1 MRWGMQREISG
12 TMFYY
17 YFVCKRK
24 LWFFA
29 NEIQLESENEDVI
42 IGKLIDE
49 NSYSRELKHVLIDN
63 TVNIDFIKEWKILHE
78 VKKQKSIEE
87 AGIWQLKYYI
97 YFLRQRGI
105 NIEKGV
111 LDYPKLKKREEIFLS
126 KEDEEKIKKILLEIR
141 EIINLKVPPK
151 LEKLKICKKCAYF
164 EYCYI

>member
-1 MRWGMQREISG
+1 MQREISG
-12 TMFYY
+12 MMFYY

-24 LWFFA
+24 LWFFT
-29 NEIQLESENEDVI
+29 NEIQMESENKDVI

-97 YFLRQRGI
+97 YFLRKRGI
-105 NIEKGV
+105 NIEKGI
-111 LDYPKLKKREEIFLS
+111 LDYPKLKKREEIFLTE
-126 KEDEEKIKKILLEIR
+126 EDEKRIEEILLEIR
-141 EIINLKVPPK
+141 EIVNLKLPPK

>member
-1 MRWGMQREISG
+1 MQREISG
-12 TMFYY
+12 MMFYY

-29 NEIQLESENEDVI
+29 NEIQMESENEDVI

-78 VKKQKSIEE
+78 VKKQKSVEE

-97 YFLRQRGI
+97 YFLRKRGI
-105 NIEKGV
+105 NIEKGI
-111 LDYPKLKKREEIFLS
+111 LDYPKLKKREEIFLTE
-126 KEDEEKIKKILLEIR
+126 EDEKRIEEILLEIR
-141 EIINLKVPPK
+141 EIVNLKQPPK

>member
-1 MRWGMQREISG
+1 MQREISG
-12 TMFYY
+12 MMFYY

-29 NEIQLESENEDVI
+29 NEIQMESENEDVI

-78 VKKQKSIEE
+78 VKKQKSVEE

-97 YFLRQRGI
+97 YFLRKRGI
-105 NIEKGV
+105 NIEKGI
-111 LDYPKLKKREEIFLS
+111 LDYPKLKKRQEIFLS
-126 KEDEEKIKKILLEIR
+126 KEDEERIENILLEIR
-141 EIINLKVPPK
+141 EIINLKLPPK
-151 LEKLKICKKCAYF
+151 LEKLKICRKCAYF

>member
-1 MRWGMQREISG
+1 MQREISG
-12 TMFYY
+12 MMFYY

-24 LWFFA
+24 LWFFT
-29 NEIQLESENEDVI
+29 NEIQMESENEDVI

-78 VKKQKSIEE
+78 VKKQKSVEE

-97 YFLRQRGI
+97 YFLRKRGI
-105 NIEKGV
+105 NIEKGI
-111 LDYPKLKKREEIFLS
+111 LDYPKLKKREEIFLTE
-126 KEDEEKIKKILLEIR
+126 EDEKRIEEILLEIR
-141 EIINLKVPPK
+141 EIVNLKLPPK

>member
-1 MRWGMQREISG
+1 VRWGMQREISG
-12 TMFYY
+12 MMFYY

-29 NEIQLESENEDVI
+29 NEIQMESENEDVI

-78 VKKQKSIEE
+78 VKKQKSVEE

-97 YFLRQRGI
+97 YFLRKRGI
-105 NIEKGV
+105 NIEKGI
-111 LDYPKLKKREEIFLS
+111 LDYPKLKKREEIFLTE
-126 KEDEEKIKKILLEIR
+126 EDEKRIEEVLLEIR
-141 EIINLKVPPK
+141 EIVNLKLPPK

>member
-1 MRWGMQREISG
+1 MQREISG

-29 NEIQLESENEDVI
+29 NEIQLENENEDVI

-97 YFLRQRGI
+97 YFLKERGI
-105 NIEKGV
+105 NIEKGI
-111 LDYPKLKKREEIFLS
+111 LDYPKLKKRQEIFLS
-126 KEDEEKIKKILLEIR
+126 KEDEERIENILLEIR
-141 EIINLKVPPK
+141 EIINLKLPPK
-151 LEKLKICKKCAYF
+151 LEKLKICRKCVYF

>member
-1 MRWGMQREISG
+1 MQREISG

-29 NEIQLESENEDVI
+29 NEIQMESENEDVI

-49 NSYSRELKHVLIDN
+49 NSYSRELKHILIDN

-78 VKKQKSIEE
+78 VKKQKSVEE

-97 YFLRQRGI
+97 YFLRKRGI
-105 NIEKGV
+105 NIEKGI
-111 LDYPKLKKREEIFLS
+111 LDYPKLKKREEIFLTE
-126 KEDEEKIKKILLEIR
+126 EDEKRIEEILLEIR
-141 EIINLKVPPK
+141 EIVNLKLPPK

>member
-1 MRWGMQREISG
+1 MQREISG
-12 TMFYY
+12 MMFYY

-29 NEIQLESENEDVI
+29 NEIQMESENEDVI

-78 VKKQKSIEE
+78 VKKQKSVEE
-87 AGIWQLKYYI
+87 AGIWQLKDYI
-97 YFLRQRGI
+97 YFLRKRGI
-105 NIEKGV
+105 NIEKGI
-111 LDYPKLKKREEIFLS
+111 LDYPKLKKREEIFLTE
-126 KEDEEKIKKILLEIR
+126 EDEKRIEEVLLEIR
-141 EIINLKVPPK
+141 EIVNLKLPPK

>member
-1 MRWGMQREISG
+1 MQREISG
-12 TMFYY
+12 MMFYY

-29 NEIQLESENEDVI
+29 NEIQMESENEDVI

-78 VKKQKSIEE
+78 LKKQKSIEE

-97 YFLRQRGI
+97 YFLRKRGI
-105 NIEKGV
+105 NIEKGI
-111 LDYPKLKKREEIFLS
+111 LDYPKLKKREEIFLTE
-126 KEDEEKIKKILLEIR
+126 EDEKRIEEILLEIR
-141 EIINLKVPPK
+141 EIVNLKLPPK

>member
-1 MRWGMQREISG
+1 MQREISG
-12 TMFYY
+12 MMFYY

-29 NEIQLESENEDVI
+29 NEIQMESENEDVI

-78 VKKQKSIEE
+78 VKKQKSVEE

-97 YFLRQRGI
+97 YFLRKRGI
-105 NIEKGV
+105 NIEKGI
-111 LDYPKLKKREEIFLS
+111 LDYPKLKKREEMFLTE
-126 KEDEEKIKKILLEIR
+126 EDEKRIEEILLEIR
-141 EIINLKVPPK
+141 EIINLKLPPK

>member
-1 MRWGMQREISG
+1 MQREISG
-12 TMFYY
+12 MMFYY

-29 NEIQLESENEDVI
+29 NEIQMESENEDVI

-97 YFLRQRGI
+97 YFLRKRGI
-105 NIEKGV
+105 NIEKGI
-111 LDYPKLKKREEIFLS
+111 LDYPKLKKREEIFLTE
-126 KEDEEKIKKILLEIR
+126 EDKKRIEEILLEIR
-141 EIINLKVPPK
+141 EIINLKLPPK

>member
-1 MRWGMQREISG
+1 MQREISG
-12 TMFYY
+12 MMFYY

-29 NEIQLESENEDVI
+29 NEIQMESENEDVI

-78 VKKQKSIEE
+78 VKKQKSVEE

-97 YFLRQRGI
+97 YFLRKRGI
-105 NIEKGV
+105 NIEKGI
-111 LDYPKLKKREEIFLS
+111 LDYPKLKKREEIFLTE
-126 KEDEEKIKKILLEIR
+126 EDKKRIEEVLLEIR
-141 EIINLKVPPK
+141 EIVNLKLPPK

>member
-1 MRWGMQREISG
+1 MQREISG

-78 VKKQKSIEE
+78 VKKQKSVEE

-105 NIEKGV
+105 KIEKGV

-126 KEDEEKIKKILLEIR
+126 KEDEERIKNILIEIR
-141 EIINLKVPPK
+141 EIINLKQPPK

>member
-1 MRWGMQREISG
+1 MQREISG
-12 TMFYY
+12 MMFYY

-29 NEIQLESENEDVI
+29 NEIQMESENEDVI

-78 VKKQKSIEE
+78 VKKQKSVEE

-97 YFLRQRGI
+97 YFLRKRGI
-105 NIEKGV
+105 NIEKGI
-111 LDYPKLKKREEIFLS
+111 LDYPKLKKREEIFLTE
-126 KEDEEKIKKILLEIR
+126 EDKKRIEEILLEIR
-141 EIINLKVPPK
+141 EIINLKLPPK

>member
-1 MRWGMQREISG
+1 MEKNISG

-24 LWFFA
+24 LWLFS
-29 NEIQLESENEDVI
+29 NGIQLENESEDVK

-49 NSYSRELKHVLIDN
+49 NSYSRELKHVLIDE

-78 VKKQKSIEE
+78 VKKQKSVQE

-97 YFLRQRGI
+97 YFLSKRGI
-105 NIEKGV
+105 NIESGI
-111 LDYPKLKKREEIFLS
+111 LDYPKLKKREIVNLS
-126 KEDEEKIKKILLEIR
+126 KDDENEIEKILKEIDEILKLKKSPKVEKIKL
-141 EIINLKVPPK
+141 
-151 LEKLKICKKCAYF
+151 CKKCAYY

>member
-1 MRWGMQREISG
+1 MQREISG
-12 TMFYY
+12 MMFYY

-24 LWFFA
+24 LWFFT
-29 NEIQLESENEDVI
+29 NEIQMESENEDVI

-78 VKKQKSIEE
+78 VKKQKSVEE

-97 YFLRQRGI
+97 YFLRKRGI
-105 NIEKGV
+105 NIEKGI
-111 LDYPKLKKREEIFLS
+111 LDYPKLKKREEIFLTE
-126 KEDEEKIKKILLEIR
+126 EDEKRIEEVLLEIR
-141 EIINLKVPPK
+141 EIVNLKLPPK